1 MNTIEAPHNDPID
14 LSDALAE
21 AIPSATPTGKE
32 HRSEQRYRVKWYV
45 VTTIDGLGTHHGYIK
60 DISTKGTA
68 VFLERNLQ
76 GVRTITL
83 HIYAP
88 TLETGGSRII
98 EVQGKVVYSNHDSD
112 ELHFRSG
119 IFFTKFKSK
128 SDSAYL
134 ETRLKNCHV
143 KID

>member
-1 MNTIEAPHNDPID
+1 
-14 LSDALAE
+14 LAE
-21 AIPSATPTGKE
+21 AIPATVPKGKE
-32 HRSEQRYRVKWYV
+32 HRSEQRYRVKWHV
-45 VTTIDGLGTHHGYIK
+45 VVTIDGLGTYRGFIK

-76 GVRTITL
+76 GVRTATL
-83 HIYAP
+83 HVHVP
-88 TLETGGSRII
+88 TLETGGDPRVI

-119 IFFTKFKSK
+119 IFFTRFKAE

-134 ETRLKNCHV
+134 STRLQSCHV
-143 KID
+143 EID